1 MSQIN
6 FNDKNTILVD
16 ATDKYSLYY
25 NTESKII
32 SISNGIE
39 QYGVNV
45 ESLGNSLFINKKRK
59 EGKNDRR

>member
-16 ATDKYSLYY
+16 TTDKYSLYY